1 MTEIAKSLSLFKVF
15 IILTSGAQLRLDL
28 VVEHCTSVTDTAGQL
43 PTHFVQPLQQE
54 IAVLEVEGFVHEV
67 QLVGLCEH
75 RQDQDVEVPAV
86 VGVVELGP

>member
-28 VVEHCTSVTDTAGQL
+28 VVQHCTSVTDAPGQL

-67 QLVGLCEH
+67 QLVGLREH